1 MIIVSKKDVT
11 CNNTLLTHQGKEQ
24 KKNAIY
30 VYQVLRDNGWEF
42 TPIIALIGN
51 LYRESHINPGLHES
65 GGSGFGL
72 VQWTPK
78 SKYTNW
84 TGRKSKNEGDIDDQ
98 LARIIWE
105 KDNGQQ
111 WQTNRYGKGYNI
123 SFKEFIKDTTHSL
136 KWLVEA
142 FCWNYEGPGVPA
154 MEERIEG
161 ANFYYKYILTNCVFE
176 PRLSVNKPTSIKN
189 KYYTKPG
196 YKGPDDN
203 KNGVNICIS
212 GSPEQWTGS
221 VLSNCIG
228 YVWGRIYEITGK
240 ACKLNSSGPDGWF
253 VKKDGT
259 SWTLND
265 AKKKDAVLPIC
276 EEYKVGIEPK
286 LGAIACWR
294 GQHAAVVEEIDAKNK
309 KFTTS
314 NSAYNG
320 QMFYPVS
327 FDIKKSGNYNYYN
340 SRGELREFLGFIYI
354 IDFNLSS
361 YEDEID
367 YAPMI
372 ESVTQESDNDLNCI
386 VWENKDTITITGYV
400 NGKEG
405 ITTGLSVYICWD
417 DQIPSSTKYDINKE
431 IKLEKNKKGKW
442 VAVDGQSK

>member
-11 CNNTLLTHQGKEQ
+11 CNDTLLTHQGKQQ

-30 VYQVLRDNGWEF
+30 VYQFLRDNGWEF
-42 TPIIALIGN
+42 NPIIALIGN

-111 WQTNRYGKGYNI
+111 WQTNRYSKGYNI
-123 SFKEFIKDTTHSL
+123 SFKDFIKDTTHSL
-136 KWLVEA
+136 QWLVEA
-142 FCWNYEGPGVPA
+142 FCWNYEGPSVPA

-161 ANFYYKYILTNCVFE
+161 ANFYYDYILTNCVFE
-176 PRLSVNKPTSIKN
+176 PRLSENKPTSIKN

-203 KNGVNICIS
+203 KNGVNICVLGNPTEWS
-212 GSPEQWTGS
+212 GS

-228 YVWGRIYEITGK
+228 YAWGRLYEITGK
-240 ACKLNSSGPDGWF
+240 APDLSDGGPGPDSIGPWLPS
-253 VKKDGT
+253 G
-259 SWTLND
+259 WTLND
-265 AKKKDAVLPIC
+265 ARKGKSITGPNGTK
-276 EEYKVGIEPK
+276 YKTGIEPK
-286 LGAIACWR
+286 LGAIACW
-294 GQHAAVVEEIDAKNK
+294 GYQHAAVVEEIDKENK

-314 NSAYNG
+314 NSAWG
-320 QMFYPVS
+320 RPLFYTQE
-327 FDIKKSGNYNYYN
+327 FQFRKDGNYTYKSTRPFY
-340 SRGELREFLGFIYI
+340 GFIYI
-354 IDFNLSS
+354 IDFNLSN

-386 VWENKDTITITGYV
+386 IWENKDTITITGYV
-400 NGKEG
+400 NGKED
-405 ITTGLSVYICWD
+405 ITTGLSVYVSWD
-417 DQIPSSTKYDINKE
+417 NEIPSISKHDIIKE
-431 IKLEKNKKGKW
+431 IKLEKNKDGKW
-442 VAVDGQSK
+442 VAING